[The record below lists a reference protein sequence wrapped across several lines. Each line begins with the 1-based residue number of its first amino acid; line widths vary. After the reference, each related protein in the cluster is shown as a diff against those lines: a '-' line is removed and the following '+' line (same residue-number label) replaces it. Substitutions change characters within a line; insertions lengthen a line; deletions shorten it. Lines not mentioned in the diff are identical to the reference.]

1 MRCPAWGTSFF
12 APARPQK
19 WPKTWTKAGEMA
31 CPATKTPENVDGV
44 GKLACPATKTPEN
57 VDEGRVLFSKLKI
70 CTFVNYGN
78 IRKRC

>member
-1 MRCPAWGTSFF
+1 MA
-12 APARPQK
+12 K
-19 WPKTWTKAGEMA
+19 NVDEAGEMA
-31 CPATKTPENVDGV
+31 CPATKTAENVDEG

-57 VDEGRVLFSKLKI
+57 VDEGRVLFSKWKI